1 MQAEDHDITLKE
13 NELRD
18 LTTADVLLL
27 ETAVLSTITHEETR
41 DLANAEEKAEE
52 DRTNSLTRQIGDS
65 FHDIVVSYSESIND
79 QCIRRFSMPE
89 HQLTKRIRKKSFPII
104 FMFLLS
110 QRLST
115 LFQENISGS
124 GAISSA
130 EAEEYLREHM
140 RIEGDLEKQRQEK
153 KQLQIAA
160 VNEKLEQRKKERLRK
175 LKEKQELE
183 RAQVS
188 LSIL

>member
-52 DRTNSLTRQIGDS
+52 DRTNLLTRQIGDS
-65 FHDIVVSYSESIND
+65 FHDIVVSYSESING
-79 QCIRRFSMPE
+79 QCIRRWSMPE
-89 HQLTKRIRKKSFPII
+89 HQLMKRIRKKSFPII

-188 LSIL
+188 FSIL